1 MKTKCTQGRIRIRRC
16 SLARKAYMHPQ
27 VCTRRNSRMPA
38 QEQKSRV
45 RVRVRVRAAT
55 QMLAHARVRAHVR
68 AHTRPLTHVCTVT
81 VHAGLC
87 ESTDL
92 PTPLNTV
99 RIHVW
104 MQMRT
109 CAHRYMQYYAYAPC
123 GEACAHAQAPP
134 HARSHLRT
142 LRTTHITHTQN
153 ECTRVRTRA
162 LTSKETCMRTLTH
175 KHIRARI

>member
-1 MKTKCTQGRIRIRRC
+1 MHARTHTHTRMLTRAQSVHASTGVHTQKFTHA
-16 SLARKAYMHPQ
+16 S
-27 VCTRRNSRMPA
+27 TRA
-38 QEQKSRV
+38 KIARV

-55 QMLAHARVRAHVR
+55 QMLAHARVRAHVC